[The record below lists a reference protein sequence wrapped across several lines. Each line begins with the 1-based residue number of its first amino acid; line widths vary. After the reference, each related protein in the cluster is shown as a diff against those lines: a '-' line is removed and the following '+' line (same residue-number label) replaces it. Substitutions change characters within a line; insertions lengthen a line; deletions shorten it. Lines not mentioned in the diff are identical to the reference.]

1 MDSKRALVAWLLAL
15 VFTGC
20 GHTAQKSQHAWEQV
34 PHGEGESC
42 TRVDR
47 YVTWVCAGATQ
58 CGLYV
63 CEDAGR
69 LLAKGGGT
77 IAPPAAPGSG
87 PHRRWGNVQKLPG
100 GNGPVFVFDWHN
112 APQSEHRAPLLP
124 SGPDWVR
131 HHLFPQAEHLAKWF
145 ARSPRSLN
153 VHDFTLVIARDT
165 HQRIHSGTRGGA
177 WNQEWTDFA
186 RRYPGASQQQ
196 VWEHLG
202 KLVQK
207 YDLIG
212 PIVPYYYLR

>member
-47 YVTWVCAGATQ
+47 CV
-58 CGLYV
+58 
-63 CEDAGR
+63 
-69 LLAKGGGT
+69 
-77 IAPPAAPGSG
+77 
-87 PHRRWGNVQKLPG
+87 
-100 GNGPVFVFDWHN
+100 
-112 APQSEHRAPLLP
+112 
-124 SGPDWVR
+124 
-131 HHLFPQAEHLAKWF
+131 AEHLAKWF
-145 ARSPRSLN
+145 ARSPRALN

>member
-1 MDSKRALVAWLLAL
+1 MSSRQAALTCMLAL
-15 VFTGC
+15 VLVAC
-20 GHTAQKSQHAWEQV
+20 AHAPMPQQDWEHA
-34 PHGEGESC
+34 PHGDGESC
-42 TRVDR
+42 TGPDR
-47 YVTWVCAGATQ
+47 CVTWVCDGDTR
-58 CGLYV
+58 CGLYL

-69 LLAKGGGT
+69 LIARGSGT

-87 PHRRWGNVQKLPG
+87 PQRRWGNVQKLPG
-100 GNGPVFVFDWHN
+100 GEGPVFVFDWHN
-112 APQSEHRAPLLP
+112 TPQPEHRTPNLP

-145 ARSPRSLN
+145 ARSPRKLN
-153 VHDFTLVIARDT
+153 VHDFTLVMARDA
-165 HQRIHSGTRGGA
+165 HQRIHSGSRGGA

-196 VWEHLG
+196 VWEHLA